1 MAGIISIFKP
11 RLSLLFEMSEEYLTL
26 RQIDLPPPR
35 VALTTFISIAGDRL
49 VSEYTWEDT
58 MLFVDYLAIKGN
70 KTATIRRRTNSLSAI
85 MNYAYFEL
93 DLDKRNPFN
102 RLFIRNEGNDI
113 SMRGTFTKEQFKHG
127 YDKALA

>member
-1 MAGIISIFKP
+1 
-11 RLSLLFEMSEEYLTL
+11 MSEEYLTL

-49 VSEYTWEDT
+49 VSEYTWEDA

-85 MNYAYFEL
+85 MNYAYFGL